1 METESAI
8 KDWRTK
14 TNEFVST
21 GADRQTERQKL
32 TTIPSAP
39 SPVVAVAVVAVL
51 VTLVKHNTTGCVP
64 PSRLPP
70 EGSCYSGTFQKGL
83 AQAPGGFQEASRS
96 SGASERLQ
104 QLLEASGWT
113 PTMSWADPLLTPKRM
128 ADGYI
133 VCYNLPPPSSFLPLS
148 PSTGKWNASITW
160 RIDFDSKVIRWPL
173 PGSRVRWPF
182 LTGGIPIAETRP
194 SGWRWRRHKL
204 RRLQRIQPN
213 QIHPNLSGKLDD
225 SRDDYRG

>member
-133 VCYNLPPPSSFLPLS
+133 VCYNLPPPLLLP
-148 PSTGKWNASITW
+148 PSVSIDWEVECFNHVAYRFRFQGDPLTFTRQPRAVAIFNRRNSNRGNA
-160 RIDFDSKVIRWPL
+160 
-173 PGSRVRWPF
+173 PF
-182 LTGGIPIAETRP
+182 
-194 SGWRWRRHKL
+194 
-204 RRLQRIQPN
+204 RLA
-213 QIHPNLSGKLDD
+213 LATS
-225 SRDDYRG
+225 

>member
-133 VCYNLPPPSSFLPLS
+133 VCYNLPPPPPSSLCLHRLGS
-148 PSTGKWNASITW
+148 GMLQSRGVSIS
-160 RIDFDSKVIRWPL
+160 IPRWSADLYPAAAC
-173 PGSRVRWPF
+173 
-182 LTGGIPIAETRP
+182 GG
-194 SGWRWRRHKL
+194 HF
-204 RRLQRIQPN
+204 
-213 QIHPNLSGKLDD
+213 
-225 SRDDYRG
+225 